1 MPAATTD
8 RSSSHPPAAP
18 DAPAPGIWS
27 PGWSWQP
34 YWRLSVR
41 RLPSPTPD
49 LGPTPSRLT
58 PRSSS
63 LDQGGHHATS
73 RPVPRCHPRDGRP
86 ARRGRSRLRGG
97 PPVLDHAYRGRG
109 GAGTGRS
116 RRLRDGVHHPQ
127 PGPNM
132 HACMRQTSDSQ
143 LADRPPDSPVGMPG
157 GWPASKVPSTRVPEL
172 RLHLHSL
179 FLRRGASRR

>member
-58 PRSSS
+58 R
-63 LDQGGHHATS
+63 
-73 RPVPRCHPRDGRP
+73 
-86 ARRGRSRLRGG
+86 
-97 PPVLDHAYRGRG
+97 
-109 GAGTGRS
+109 
-116 RRLRDGVHHPQ
+116 
-127 PGPNM
+127 
-132 HACMRQTSDSQ
+132 
-143 LADRPPDSPVGMPG
+143 
-157 GWPASKVPSTRVPEL
+157 
-172 RLHLHSL
+172 
-179 FLRRGASRR
+179 